1 MAQEFKLPELGE
13 NVSSGDLV
21 RVMVKPG
28 DTVTEGQAVIELE
41 TDKAVIEV
49 PSSVSGK
56 VQEVKVQEGQK
67 LKVGTTIFTYGDGNG
82 APAAAKPPAPA
93 EKKEDKPKVEPKTE
107 AVKQAAPAEPA
118 KTVGAPPSSEGQG
131 GKTTPPAPPVSS
143 GAQTV
148 EFKLPELGENI
159 NSGQLV
165 RIIAKQGESVK
176 EGQALLE
183 LETDKAVIEVPSTFS
198 GTIKDVH
205 VKEGDKISVGQ
216 LIFTVQGA
224 GSATPAA
231 VKEAA
236 PQPSQSA
243 PQTEQAPTQ
252 AEQPTAQPAS
262 EKRDFELSG
271 QQLARLQFELA
282 LRSEGK
288 TEREAHPPDVRDMG
302 VPVHLTP
309 LTPGRPTVAA
319 SPTVRRLARE
329 IGVDIVQVKGT
340 GPGGRISEG
349 DIKVFAKQLIARL
362 QHEAATAKVAPK
374 VVLPDF
380 SKWGSVEK
388 EQMRSI
394 RRKTAERLSLAWTTI
409 PHVTQHDRADITELE
424 KLREKFAKQAEAAG
438 GKLTVTAIALKVVA
452 AAMKKFPKF
461 NASIDIDREEIIYK
475 KYVHIG
481 IAVDT
486 EAGLLVPVIRNVDQK
501 NVYEIAAELNDIS
514 KRARDRK
521 LKPEEM
527 EGGTFTITNL
537 GGIGGVSFTPIINLP
552 EVAILGLSRSS
563 IQPVWAED
571 HFEPRTILPLS
582 LSYDHRIIDG
592 ADAARYL
599 RWVAEALEQPVLLLL
614 QG

>member
-1 MAQEFKLPELGE
+1 VAQEFKLPELGE

-28 DTVTEGQAVIELE
+28 DTVSEGQAVIELE

-56 VQEVKVQEGQK
+56 VQEVKVQQGQK
-67 LKVGTTIFTYGDGNG
+67 LKVGATIFTYGDGNG

-93 EKKEDKPKVEPKTE
+93 PEKKEDKPKVEPKTE
-107 AVKQAAPAEPA
+107 AVKQAAPAGPA
-118 KTVGAPPSSEGQG
+118 KTASPAAPPAQQKADTPKHANSQSG
-131 GKTTPPAPPVSS
+131 GE
-143 GAQTV
+143 TV

-198 GTIKDVH
+198 GTIHDVH
-205 VKEGDKISVGQ
+205 VKEGEKISVGQ
-216 LIFTVQGA
+216 LIFTVQGSGGA
-224 GSATPAA
+224 APAPA
-231 VKEAA
+231 KEAA
-236 PQPSQSA
+236 QPSSQAA
-243 PQTEQAPTQ
+243 PAEQVPAPPAQQ
-252 AEQPTAQPAS
+252 AEQTAS

-288 TEREAHPPDVRDMG
+288 TEREAHPPDVREMG
-302 VPVHLTP
+302 APVHLTP

-329 IGVDIVQVKGT
+329 IGIDIVQVKGT

-362 QHEAATAKVAPK
+362 QHEAATAKAAPR

-438 GKLTVTAIALKVVA
+438 GKLTVTAIALKVIA

-501 NVYEIAAELNDIS
+501 NVYQIAAELNDIS
-514 KRARDRK
+514 KRARERK

-537 GGIGGVSFTPIINLP
+537 GGIGGVSFTPIVNLP

-563 IQPVWAED
+563 TQPVWSED

>member
-1 MAQEFKLPELGE
+1 VAQEFKLPELGE

-28 DTVTEGQAVIELE
+28 DTVTEGQPVIELE

-56 VQEVKVQEGQK
+56 VQEVKVQTGQK
-67 LKVGTTIFTYGDGNG
+67 LKVGTTIFTYGDSNG
-82 APAAAKPPAPA
+82 APAKT
-93 EKKEDKPKVEPKTE
+93 EEKPKVEPKPE
-107 AVKQAAPAEPA
+107 AAKAAPQNN
-118 KTVGAPPSSEGQG
+118 VGAPPSSAGQG
-131 GKTTPPAPPVSS
+131 GSPS
-143 GAQTV
+143 GQQII

-159 NSGQLV
+159 KSGQLV
-165 RIIAKQGESVK
+165 RVLAKEGESVTN
-176 EGQALLE
+176 GQAVLE

-198 GTIKDVH
+198 GTIKEVH
-205 VKEGDKISVGQ
+205 VKEGDKINVGQ
-216 LIFTVQGA
+216 LIFTIA
-224 GSATPAA
+224 GSTQAVGAPSLSAAGSPASA
-231 VKEAA
+231 GVALDGVHG
-236 PQPSQSA
+236 QGGITSSSA
-243 PQTEQAPTQ
+243 P
-252 AEQPTAQPAS
+252 S
-262 EKRDFELSG
+262 EKSGQHDFELSG

-288 TEREAHPPDVRDMG
+288 TEREAHPPDVRDASAA
-302 VPVHLTP
+302 VHLTP
-309 LTPGRPTVAA
+309 LMPGRPTVAA

-329 IGVDIVQVKGT
+329 IGVDVTQVKGS

-349 DIKVFAKQLIARL
+349 DVKLFAKQLIVRL
-362 QHEAATAKVAPK
+362 QHEAATAKSSPK

-380 SKWGSVEK
+380 SKWGTVEK

-394 RRKTAERLSLAWTTI
+394 RRKTAEHLSQAWNVI
-409 PHVTQHDRADITELE
+409 PHVTQNDRADITELE
-424 KLREKFAKQAEAAG
+424 KLREKFAKQAEAFG
-438 GKLTVTAIALKVVA
+438 GKLTVTAVALKVIA

-461 NASIDIDREEIIYK
+461 NCSIDVDREEIIYK

-481 IAVDT
+481 VAVDT

-501 NVYEIAAELNDIS
+501 NVYQIAAEMGELS
-514 KRARDRK
+514 KRARERK

-537 GGIGGVSFTPIINLP
+537 GGIGGTSFTPIVNLP
-552 EVAILGLSRSS
+552 EVAILGMSRSRTE
-563 IQPVWAED
+563 PVWVSD

>member
-13 NVSSGDLV
+13 NIASGDLV

-28 DTVTEGQAVIELE
+28 DTVKEGQPVIELE

-49 PSSVSGK
+49 PSTVSGK
-56 VQEVKVQEGQK
+56 VQEVKVQKGQK
-67 LKVGTTIFTYGDGNG
+67 LKVGAIIFTYGDGAAAAPVQPA
-82 APAAAKPPAPA
+82 APAKT
-93 EKKEDKPKVEPKTE
+93 EDKPKAEPKAE
-107 AVKQAAPAEPA
+107 APKQAAPSAAKPA
-118 KTVGAPPSSEGQG
+118 ASTGTK
-131 GKTTPPAPPVSS
+131 
-143 GAQTV
+143 QTI

-159 NSGQLV
+159 KQGQLV
-165 RIIAKQGESVK
+165 RIIAKQGASVSD
-176 EGQALLE
+176 GQPILE
-183 LETDKAVIEVPSTFS
+183 LETDKAVIEVPATLT
-198 GTIKDVH
+198 GTIKEVH
-205 VKEGDKISVGQ
+205 VKEGDKIGVGQ
-216 LIFTVQGA
+216 TIFTVETTEGNTQPPHPHTNTEGNTQPPTGGGA
-224 GSATPAA
+224 SSNTEGNTQPPHPHSNTEGNPQPPTGGGGSSSATAA
-231 VKEAA
+231 
-236 PQPSQSA
+236 
-243 PQTEQAPTQ
+243 
-252 AEQPTAQPAS
+252 
-262 EKRDFELSG
+262 RDFELSG

-288 TEREAHPPDVRDMG
+288 TEREAHPPDVRDLG
-302 VPVHLTP
+302 VRVSLTP

-349 DIKVFAKQLIARL
+349 DVKLFAKQLIVRL
-362 QHEAATAKVAPK
+362 QHEAATAKAAPK

-380 SKWGSVEK
+380 SKWGSIEK

-394 RRKTAERLSLAWTTI
+394 RRKTAERLTQAWTTI

-438 GKLTVTAIALKVVA
+438 GKLTVTAIALKVIA

-481 IAVDT
+481 VAVDT
-486 EAGLLVPVIRNVDQK
+486 EAGLLVPVLRNVDQK
-501 NVYEIAAELNDIS
+501 NVYQIAAEMNELS
-514 KRARDRK
+514 KRARERK

-537 GGIGGVSFTPIINLP
+537 GGIGGTSFTPIVNLP
-552 EVAILGLSRSS
+552 EVAILGLSRGRTE
-563 IQPVWAED
+563 PVWVND
-571 HFEPRTILPLS
+571 HFEPRTMLPLS

-599 RWVAEALEQPVLLLL
+599 RWVADALEQPVLLLL

>member
-28 DTVTEGQAVIELE
+28 DTVQEGQPVIELE

-56 VQEVKVQEGQK
+56 VQDVKVKQGQK
-67 LKVGTTIFTYGDGNG
+67 LKVGATIFTYGNG
-82 APAAAKPPAPA
+82 ASAPVA
-93 EKKEDKPKVEPKTE
+93 EPQAPSAKKEEKPKVEPKPE
-107 AVKQAAPAEPA
+107 PVKQAAPPPPA
-118 KTVGAPPSSEGQG
+118 KKAEAQ
-131 GKTTPPAPPVSS
+131 SS
-143 GAQTV
+143 GKQELL
-148 EFKLPELGENI
+148 EFKLPELGENVKQ
-159 NSGQLV
+159 GQLV
-165 RIIAKQGESVK
+165 RILAK
-176 EGQALLE
+176 EGTSVSEGQPVLE
-183 LETDKAVIEVPSTFS
+183 LETDKAVIEVPASFT
-198 GTIKDVH
+198 GTIKEVH
-205 VKEGDKISVGQ
+205 AKEGDKVDVGQ
-216 LIFTVQGA
+216 LIFIVA
-224 GSATPAA
+224 GSGAAAEAPAKEETP
-231 VKEAA
+231 
-236 PQPSQSA
+236 A
-243 PQTEQAPTQ
+243 PQTQAPV
-252 AEQPTAQPAS
+252 AEEQKKI
-262 EKRDFELSG
+262 ERDFELSG

-288 TEREAHPPDVRDMG
+288 TEREAHPPDVRDLG
-302 VPVHLTP
+302 VPVSLTP
-309 LTPGRPTVAA
+309 LTPGRPTVPA
-319 SPTVRRLARE
+319 SPMVRRLARE
-329 IGVDIVQVKGT
+329 IGVDITQVKGT
-340 GPGGRISEG
+340 SSGGRISEG
-349 DIKVFAKQLIARL
+349 DVKLFAKQLIVRL
-362 QHEAATAKVAPK
+362 QHEAATAKAAPK

-388 EQMRSI
+388 ETMRSV
-394 RRKTAERLSLAWTTI
+394 RRKTAERLSLAWNVI
-409 PHVTQHDRADITELE
+409 PHVTQHDKADITELE
-424 KLREKFAKQAEAAG
+424 KLREKFAKQAEQAG
-438 GKLTVTAIALKVVA
+438 GKLTVTAIALKVIA

-461 NASIDIDREEIIYK
+461 NASIDVDREEIIYK

-501 NVYEIAAELNDIS
+501 NVYQIAAELTDVS
-514 KRARDRK
+514 KRARERK

-537 GGIGGVSFTPIINLP
+537 GGIGGTSFTPIVNHP
-552 EVAILGLSRSS
+552 EVAILGMSRGRTE
-563 IQPVWAED
+563 PVWMND

-599 RWVAEALEQPVLLLL
+599 RWVADALEQPVLLLL